1 MVVVVPGE
9 RASVPDTELGCYPG
23 SHGGLGCQCSDLHF
37 SRKLW
42 EGGGRVSGKAGGWAW
57 GDVQESPRA
66 TSGPGQGPGSCS
78 VPTYIPTTSH
88 TCAVPLTTPR
98 PHALRFGGVLT
109 RLSLESLLLPLSAH
123 LLQNVRISTFS
134 FKAVNSWEV
143 VTAATGGQHVPPNSG
158 RLLAHPGCGHRRP
171 QAQARVSAG
180 LSGVAWPLPTLT
192 VGKGMSRADS
202 CPTGSGNG

>member
-1 MVVVVPGE
+1 MGLCAGHRAWVLSREPRRARVPVLRSAFQQETWG
-9 RASVPDTELGCYPG
+9 VGV
-23 SHGGLGCQCSDLHF
+23 
-37 SRKLW
+37 
-42 EGGGRVSGKAGGWAW
+42 GRVSGKAGGWAW
-57 GDVQESPRA
+57 GDAQESPRA

-98 PHALRFGGVLT
+98 AHALRFGGVLT
-109 RLSLESLLLPLSAH
+109 RLSRESLLLPLSAH

-134 FKAVNSWEV
+134 FKAVNSWDV

-192 VGKGMSRADS
+192 VGKGTSRADS